1 MGIPELMGIAIGN
14 IGMLYDEFMWLDFGE
29 FRSIY
34 DAWRKRR
41 EEDEQA
47 EWERMRMLATIC
59 ISPHVK
65 HSPTPQRLL
74 PFPWEKHGRREQ
86 PQVSKEEAKK
96 ELERILKYGN
106 I

>member
-1 MGIPELMGIAIGN
+1 MSIPELMGIAIGN

-29 FRSIY
+29 FRCVY

-41 EEDEQA
+41 EEDERA
-47 EWERMRMLATIC
+47 AWERMRMLATIC

-74 PFPWEKHGRREQ
+74 PFPWERPKKKEQ
-86 PQVSKEEAKK
+86 PKVSKEEAKR
-96 ELERILKYGN
+96 ELERILKCGN

>member
-1 MGIPELMGIAIGN
+1 MGIAIGN

-29 FRSIY
+29 FHCIY
-34 DAWRKRR
+34 DAWRKRK

-65 HSPTPQRLL
+65 HAPTPQRLL
-74 PFPWEKHGRREQ
+74 PFPWENRKKKADVPKVG
-86 PQVSKEEAKK
+86 KEEAKK
-96 ELERILKYGN
+96 RLERLMGKGQKPR
-106 I
+106 